1 MSAKLLKKLIKK
13 AGKNAGKMGTKAIG
27 KEEAKMRT
35 RPSAGII
42 PAAVASEGFDIM
54 AGLDTSN
61 VPGGNIEDRLLAL
74 QEHGTPAVASAPR
87 SEVLGDITMG
97 LREAERALEGNPA
110 SLLFPEGLTT
120 YLETVN
126 RRTEDP
132 NMKTR
137 AYGLLDFF

>member
-1 MSAKLLKKLIKK
+1 MSAKLAKKLLKK
-13 AGKNAGKMGTKAIG
+13 ASKNAGKMGTKAAG

-35 RPSAGII
+35 RPAAGVI
-42 PAAVASEGFDIM
+42 PAAVASENFDIM

-61 VPGGNIEDRLLAL
+61 VPGGNIESRLMAL
-74 QEHGTPAVASAPR
+74 QEYGTPGIASAPR
-87 SEVLGDITMG
+87 SEVLGEITMG
-97 LREAERALEGNPA
+97 LRDAQRALGGNPA
-110 SLLFPEGLTT
+110 SLLFPDGLTT

-132 NMKTR
+132 SMKTR

>member
-1 MSAKLLKKLIKK
+1 MSAKLAKKLLKK
-13 AGKNAGKMGTKAIG
+13 AGKNAGKMATKAIG
-27 KEEAKMRT
+27 KDEFKMRT
-35 RPSAGII
+35 RPAAGII
-42 PAAVASEGFDIM
+42 PAAMASEDFDIM

-74 QEHGTPAVASAPR
+74 QEYGTPAVASAPR

-97 LREAERALEGNPA
+97 LRGAQRSLEGNPA

>member
-1 MSAKLLKKLIKK
+1 MSAKIAKKLLKK
-13 AGKNAGKMGTKAIG
+13 AAKNAGKMGTKAIG
-27 KEEAKMRT
+27 KDEIKMRT
-35 RPSAGII
+35 RPAAGLI

-74 QEHGTPAVASAPR
+74 QEYGTPAVASAPR

-97 LREAERALEGNPA
+97 MRGAQRALEGNPA